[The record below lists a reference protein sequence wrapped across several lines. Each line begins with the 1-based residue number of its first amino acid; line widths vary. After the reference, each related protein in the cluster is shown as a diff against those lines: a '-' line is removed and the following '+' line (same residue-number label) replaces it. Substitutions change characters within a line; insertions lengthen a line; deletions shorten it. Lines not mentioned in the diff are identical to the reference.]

1 MTRLEP
7 LPWPAAV
14 WVVVGVGVVLL
25 FVLVSVGHV
34 VVAVSKTG
42 ARGLKWVVM
51 VRKRVLRV

>member
-25 FVLVSVGHV
+25 FILVSVGHV
-34 VVAVSKTG
+34 VVAVSRTG
-42 ARGLKWVVM
+42 VRGLKRVVV
-51 VRKRVLRV
+51 VRKPVLGV